1 VADKIP
7 SILGILGRAVVER
20 GGAEGR
26 SSSMRGEEL
35 VVDKFCCG
43 NMNLSMMGVFSSFV
57 FYSDFFS
64 SGNE

>member
-1 VADKIP
+1 
-7 SILGILGRAVVER
+7 VVEK
-20 GGAEGR
+20 GGAEAR
-26 SSSMRGEEL
+26 WAINIQERRETR